1 MDTLRHCHFAS
12 SFRTFCRF
20 REGFLILLVALS
32 GTYPNLLAEVSPYA
46 SWEKTLTPAASDP
59 FPAVEPFRASYRFGW
74 EGIAAGGAEVEV
86 TEGYDPSGNPIA
98 SRRRITGKGG
108 PNGLIRKLWN
118 YQAEYIGEAGTQ
130 GQVPSWFHMDEEVSK
145 GDYLSDAYFSSNGFG
160 SGGGDGGSFL
170 ACHRF
175 PWEKKPW
182 TFAKLPGVRD
192 LFAAMLLVRSQP
204 LHDGDRLRLTVF
216 PDRSPYLVDLT
227 VEGRDT
233 LTILGKKI
241 RAIRFSVGI
250 QSVETKG
257 PQIGRLA
264 PHKKFR
270 SGRVWMSDDGRRLPL
285 RAEVD
290 VFIGSVFAEL
300 VKITPPL

>member
-1 MDTLRHCHFAS
+1 MEVL
-12 SFRTFCRF
+12 
-20 REGFLILLVALS
+20 EG
-32 GTYPNLLAEVSPYA
+32 
-46 SWEKTLTPAASDP
+46 SD
-59 FPAVEPFRASYRFGW
+59 S
-74 EGIAAGGAEVEV
+74 
-86 TEGYDPSGNPIA
+86 SGNPNP

-118 YQAEYIGEAGTQ
+118 YHADYTGEAGTDGQ
-130 GQVPSWFHMDEEVSK
+130 GPSWFHMDEEVSK

-160 SGGGDGGSFL
+160 SGGGDNPGSFL

-204 LHDGDRLRLTVF
+204 LRDGDRLRLTVF

-227 VEGRDT
+227 VEGRDS
-233 LTILGKKI
+233 LFMFGKKI
-241 RAIRFSVGI
+241 RAIRFSVRI
-250 QSVETKG
+250 QSIETEG
-257 PQIGRLA
+257 SAIGRLA

-270 SGRVWMSDDGRRLPL
+270 SGRVWMSDDERRLPL

>member
-1 MDTLRHCHFAS
+1 M
-12 SFRTFCRF
+12 
-20 REGFLILLVALS
+20 
-32 GTYPNLLAEVSPYA
+32 
-46 SWEKTLTPAASDP
+46 
-59 FPAVEPFRASYRFGW
+59 
-74 EGIAAGGAEVEV
+74 
-86 TEGYDPSGNPIA
+86 
-98 SRRRITGKGG
+98 RRRITGKGG

-118 YQAEYIGEAGTQ
+118 YQADYVGEAGVDGQ
-130 GQVPSWFHMDEEVSK
+130 GPSWFHMDEEVAK
-145 GDYLSDAYFSSNGFG
+145 GDYLSDAFFG
-160 SGGGDGGSFL
+160 ANTIGNSGSFV

-175 PWEKKPW
+175 TWEKKPW
-182 TFAKLPGVRD
+182 TSVQLPGVRD

-227 VEGRDT
+227 VEGRDP
-233 LTILGKKI
+233 LTMFGKKV
-241 RAIRFSVGI
+241 RTIRFSVGI
-250 QSVETKG
+250 QSIETKG
-257 PQIGRLA
+257 PQIGKLA

-270 SGRVWMSDDGRRLPL
+270 SGRVWMSDDARRLPL

>member
-1 MDTLRHCHFAS
+1 MDSLRHHHPALTERHP
-12 SFRTFCRF
+12 FRV
-20 REGFLILLVALS
+20 REGILILLLAVLATATLS
-32 GTYPNLLAEVSPYA
+32 AAGSPYA
-46 SWEKTLTPAASDP
+46 AWEKTLTSPAQAP
-59 FPAVEPFRASYRFGW
+59 FRGIDPFRATYRFGW
-74 EGIAAGGAEVEV
+74 EGVGAGGAEVEV
-86 TEGYDPSGNPIA
+86 TKGHDASGNPNPL
-98 SRRRITGKGG
+98 RRRITGKGG
-108 PNGLIRKLWN
+108 PNSLIRKLWN
-118 YQAEYIGEAGTQ
+118 YHADYVGEAGVDGQ
-130 GQVPSWFHMDEEVSK
+130 GPSWFHMDEEVAK
-145 GDYLSDAYFSSNGFG
+145 GDYLSDAYFSANANAS
-160 SGGGDGGSFL
+160 SGSFV

-182 TFAKLPGVRD
+182 TSAQLPGVRD

-204 LHDGDRLRLTVF
+204 LRDGDRLRLTVF

-233 LTILGKKI
+233 LVMFGRKI
-241 RAIRFSVGI
+241 RAIRFSVRI
-250 QSVETKG
+250 QSIETQG
-257 PQIGRLA
+257 PAIGRLA

-270 SGRVWMSDDGRRLPL
+270 SGRVWMSDDDRRLPL

>member
-1 MDTLRHCHFAS
+1 MTLPAS
-12 SFRTFCRF
+12 
-20 REGFLILLVALS
+20 
-32 GTYPNLLAEVSPYA
+32 N
-46 SWEKTLTPAASDP
+46 P
-59 FPAVEPFRASYRFGW
+59 FPPIDPFRATYRFGW
-74 EGIAAGGAEVEV
+74 EGVGAGGAEVEV
-86 TEGYDPSGNPIA
+86 TLGTDDSGNPNP

-118 YQAEYIGEAGTQ
+118 YQAEYFGEAGVD
-130 GQVPSWFHMDEEVSK
+130 GQVPSWFHMDEEVAK
-145 GDYLSDAYFSSNGFG
+145 GDYLSDAFFTSNGN
-160 SGGGDGGSFL
+160 GGGFL

-175 PWEKKPW
+175 TREKKPW
-182 TFAKLPGVRD
+182 TIARLPGVRD
-192 LFAAMLLVRSQP
+192 LFATMLLVRSQP

-233 LTILGKKI
+233 LFMFGKKI
-241 RAIRFSVGI
+241 RAARFSVRI
-250 QSVETKG
+250 QSIETQG

-270 SGRVWMSDDGRRLPL
+270 SGRVWMSDDNRRLPL

-300 VKITPPL
+300 AKITPAL